1 MHYLR
6 LPFAVFKIV
15 VSKAAAMRLFFV
27 EGLDWTYASRNQK
40 FTCSLSETIIITLCP
55 HFIRE
60 HNSFTA
66 SESYGTFYLTMSFV
80 VKRGEYED
88 TNDVLQEAPP
98 LLSAPSSSHLASM

>member
-1 MHYLR
+1 
-6 LPFAVFKIV
+6 
-15 VSKAAAMRLFFV
+15 
-27 EGLDWTYASRNQK
+27 
-40 FTCSLSETIIITLCP
+40 LSETSSLDEILPILSSSNTWWERRFAKNRYAYVQTLDDADEGTPIIITLCP

-98 LLSAPSSSHLASM
+98 LLYAPSSFHLASM